1 MELAAAYE
9 GAFEVN
15 SGVDF
20 GLDLKGEL
28 WNRRAAVEGFD
39 TCLKA
44 TETAKG
50 RRRMNDIVVVVIGG
64 AWTVNDDERE

>member
-1 MELAAAYE
+1 VELAAVYE
-9 GAFEVN
+9 GDLEVN
-15 SGVDF
+15 SGDDF

-50 RRRMNDIVVVVIGG
+50 RRRMNDIVAVVMGG
-64 AWTVNDDERE
+64 TWIVDDDERG